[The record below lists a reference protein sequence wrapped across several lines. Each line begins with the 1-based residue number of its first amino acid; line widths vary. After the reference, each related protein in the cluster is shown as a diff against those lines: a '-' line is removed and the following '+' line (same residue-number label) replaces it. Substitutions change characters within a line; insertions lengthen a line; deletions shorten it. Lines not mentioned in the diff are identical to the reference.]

1 MKELQI
7 IQTVLV
13 AKKNQFNQFGKYNYR
28 NTEDILE
35 ALKPLQKEH
44 NCIVTLTDDMV
55 MLGDRFYAKATAT
68 ITNSLG
74 VSVSATGWARESL
87 TKKGMDESQITGTA
101 SSYARK
107 YALNGLFAIDDTKD
121 DDTINKRT
129 IEAEGYQTA
138 SKATPAQKKAYW
150 SEFSSICELQE
161 VNPMDFIEDR
171 VDDITDKN
179 AVHNMVV
186 KWLKNQ
192 EQMRDQVI
200 SFKHR
205 ED

>member
-1 MKELQI
+1 MKELNK
-7 IQTVLV
+7 IQTTLV
-13 AKKNQFNQFGKYNYR
+13 AKKGQYNSFGKYNYR

-35 ALKPLQKEH
+35 ALKPLLEKHE
-44 NCIVTLTDDMV
+44 CVLTISDDV
-55 MLGDRFYAKATAT
+55 VLVGDRFYIKATVLIESKDGIAK
-68 ITNSLG
+68 
-74 VSVSATGWARESL
+74 SASAFAREPL
-87 TKKGMDESQITGTA
+87 TKKGMDDSQVTGTA

-129 IEAEGYQTA
+129 IEAEGYQTV

-161 VNPMDFIEDR
+161 VDPMDFIADC
-171 VDDITDKN
+171 VDDITDK
-179 AVHNMVV
+179 ASVHNMVV

-192 EQMRDQVI
+192 EQMREQVI

-205 ED
+205 D